1 MRLLLLGATGGVG
14 RHLASQAV
22 ARGHSGTVLLRP
34 TSSTPEPE
42 GWRIVRG
49 PLDDP
54 EVLDA
59 AMQGAD
65 AVLSCIG
72 MQRRNPANPW
82 SRSLSPADLTSSTAS
97 HIVSAMQ
104 RRGARR
110 IIAVS
115 AAGVGDSQ
123 GGLNALV
130 RFFLA
135 ATMIGAAY
143 RDLAR
148 MEEVYAASGLDWLA
162 PRPTRLR
169 EGPASAMVR
178 VVEAFGMGDAISR
191 ADVARWMLD
200 ALEVPKWPSSAWQ
213 GRTPQISGAS

>member
-1 MRLLLLGATGGVG
+1 MRLLLIGATGGVG
-14 RHLASQAV
+14 RHLASQAL

-34 TSSTPEPE
+34 SSSAPEPE
-42 GWRIVRG
+42 GWRVVRG

-54 EVLDA
+54 AVLDA

-82 SRSLSPADLTSSTAS
+82 SRSLSPPDLTSSTAS
-97 HIVSAMQ
+97 HIVAAMQ
-104 RRGARR
+104 RQGARR

-115 AAGVGDSQ
+115 AAGVGDSR
-123 GGLNALV
+123 GDLNALM

-135 ATMIGAAY
+135 TTMIGTAY
-143 RDLAR
+143 RDLAQ

-169 EGPASAMVR
+169 EGTPSPIVR
-178 VVEAFGMGDAISR
+178 VVEAFGMGDAIAR

-200 ALEVPKWPSSAWQ
+200 ALEVPQWPSPAWQ

>member
-1 MRLLLLGATGGVG
+1 MRLLLIGATGGVG
-14 RHLASQAV
+14 RQLARQALV
-22 ARGHSGTVLLRP
+22 RGHSGTVLLRP
-34 TSSTPEPE
+34 SSSAPEPE
-42 GWRIVRG
+42 GWRVVRG

-54 EVLDA
+54 AVLDD
-59 AMQGAD
+59 AMEGAD

-82 SRSLSPADLTSSTAS
+82 SRSLSPSDLTSRTAS
-97 HIVSAMQ
+97 QVVAAMQ
-104 RRGARR
+104 RAGTRR
-110 IIAVS
+110 IVAVS
-115 AAGVGDSQ
+115 AAGVGESQ
-123 GGLNALV
+123 SGLNALM

-135 ATMIGAAY
+135 TTMIGTAY

-148 MEEVYAASGLDWLA
+148 MEAVYAASGLDWLA

-169 EGPASAMVR
+169 EGPASGTIR
-178 VVEAFGMGDAISR
+178 VVDAFGMGDAIAR

-200 ALEVPKWPSSAWQ
+200 ALEFPHWPLPDWR